1 MQEPVYRRRVS
12 SGSEGSSP
20 LECEELF
27 VVAVDFGT
35 SYTGYAYAQRYSFE
49 TDPLKLCGMKIDGN
63 QVFQSMFQVC
73 SDEILMYMNGGA
85 GGGQTFRHSNMQV

>member
-35 SYTGYAYAQRYSFE
+35 SYTGYAYAQRDSFE

-63 QVFQSMFQVC
+63 QVCPEYVPGMF
-73 SDEILMYMNGGA
+73 
-85 GGGQTFRHSNMQV
+85 